1 MCGIA
6 GLWQTRGM
14 SEGELGRSAVR
25 MADSLAHRGPDDAGQ
40 WVDAR
45 AGVALGFRRLAIVD
59 LSPNGRQP
67 MRSVSGRYT
76 IVFNGEVY
84 NHSALRA
91 ELEAAGAAFRGH
103 CDAEVIVAAFERWGV
118 EASVRRFVG
127 MFAIA
132 AWDAGRR
139 ELTLVRDRLGIKPL
153 FVHAEP
159 GCVSFGSELR
169 AVRTGPRFEDAVD
182 PTSVAAYLR
191 YLYVPAPAT
200 IHPRVRKLLP
210 GHLLT
215 VRDPERPLPPAR
227 PFWALDEVALA
238 GAAAPLELSDAEAVA
253 RFEALLTDAVRLRM
267 EADVPLGALLS
278 GGVDSATVVAVMQ
291 AASRAPVRTF
301 TIGFDQR
308 EHDESRPARA
318 IARHL
323 GTDHTEL
330 RVGGREA
337 LGVVAALPDIADEPL
352 ADPSLIPTYLVCR
365 LARRHV
371 TVALTGDGGDELF
384 AGYTRYLAGPRLIE
398 WADRWPRPVRR
409 LASACT
415 RSLGPETWT
424 RLHATV
430 APLLP
435 AAWRTRLA
443 GTKLRKLG
451 RVLAGDGMEERYRA
465 LVSAWTDPGALV
477 DGGPEPDTRA
487 DALFRLGT
495 GRLDLMERMMLADQ
509 GGYLPDDL
517 LAKVDRASMAVS
529 LEARVPLLDHRLV
542 ELSWRLPRRFKVRQG
557 TGKWILRQVLAR
569 HLPPALVAREKVG
582 FTVPLAAWL
591 RGPLREWAGDLL
603 EPSRLGGID
612 GLRPSPVRREWDRL
626 RRGNGDQALGVWAV
640 LLLVAWRERWGPSA
654 PRAEPRA
661 VVEVA

>member
-1 MCGIA
+1 MCGIT
-6 GLWQTRGM
+6 GFWQTRGIPD
-14 SEGELGRSAVR
+14 GELGESAAR
-25 MADSLAHRGPDDAGQ
+25 MADTLAHRGPDDAGQ

-59 LSPNGRQP
+59 LSPNGHQP
-67 MRSVSGRYT
+67 MRSASGRYT
-76 IVFNGEVY
+76 VVFNGEVY
-84 NHSALRA
+84 NHRALRA
-91 ELEAAGAAFRGH
+91 ELEGAGTAFRGH
-103 CDAEVIVAAFERWGV
+103 CDAEVIAAAFERWGI

-139 ELTLVRDRLGIKPL
+139 ELTVVRDRLGIKPL
-153 FVHAEP
+153 FVYAEP
-159 GCVSFGSELR
+159 GYVSFGSELR
-169 AVRTGPRFEDAVD
+169 ALRAGPRFEDALD
-182 PTSVAAYLR
+182 PASVAAYLR

-200 IHPRVRKLLP
+200 IHARVRKLLP

-215 VRDPERPLPPAR
+215 IHDPAR
-227 PFWALDEVALA
+227 PVPPSRPYWALDEVALA

-253 RFEALLTDAVRLRM
+253 RFEDLLTDAVRLRM

-301 TIGFDQR
+301 TIGFDHR
-308 EHDESRPARA
+308 EHDESRQACA
-318 IARHL
+318 IARYL

-330 RVGGREA
+330 RVDGQRA
-337 LGVVAALPDIADEPL
+337 LGVVAALPEIADEPL
-352 ADPSLIPTYLVCR
+352 ADPSLIPTYLVCG

-384 AGYTRYLAGPRLIE
+384 AGYTRYLAGARLIE
-398 WADRWPRPVRR
+398 WADRWPRPVRQ
-409 LASACT
+409 LAAACT
-415 RSLGPETWT
+415 RGLGPETWT
-424 RLHATV
+424 RLHDGV
-430 APLLP
+430 APVLP
-435 AAWRTRLA
+435 PALRTRLA

-451 RVLAGDGMEERYRA
+451 RVLAGDGVEERYRT
-465 LVSAWTDPGALV
+465 LVSAWTDPAALV
-477 DGGPEPDTRA
+477 EGAPERDTRA
-487 DALFRLGT
+487 DDLFRLGA
-495 GRLDLMERMMLADQ
+495 GRLDLMGRMMLADQ

-542 ELSWRLPRRFKVRQG
+542 ELSWRLPRRFKVRRG

-569 HLPPALVAREKVG
+569 HLPPALIAREKVG

-591 RGPLREWAGDLL
+591 RGPLQEWAGDLL
-603 EPSRLGGID
+603 EPSRLAGID
-612 GLRPSPVRREWDRL
+612 GLRPGPVRREWDRL
-626 RRGNGDQALGVWAV
+626 QRGDGDQALGVWAV
-640 LLLVAWRERWGPSA
+640 LLLVAWRERWGPRA
-654 PRAEPRA
+654 PRAGARA